1 MLCARARGRCRE
13 TKETDAES
21 CFTKPLETIGASA
34 LHVLTHSGLIFGR
47 ESLEQVEFVN
57 LI

>member
-1 MLCARARGRCRE
+1 M
-13 TKETDAES
+13 
-21 CFTKPLETIGASA
+21 GASA
-34 LHVLTHSGLIFGR
+34 LDVLTHSGLIFGR